1 MSAKLKLV
9 MLVFNK
15 INKNQINK
23 VIIFVI
29 CLILGFG
36 FAKIYQPTSKT
47 YKIYESALKDYDNE
61 NYSNAYYLFSKI
73 SYSSNLKP
81 IAIFRQAICAKVL
94 GDKNSE
100 LKAYQ
105 LLVHLHE
112 VTKLLRNVYH

>member
-36 FAKIYQPTSKT
+36 FAKFINRS
-47 YKIYESALKDYDNE
+47 
-61 NYSNAYYLFSKI
+61 
-73 SYSSNLKP
+73 
-81 IAIFRQAICAKVL
+81 
-94 GDKNSE
+94 
-100 LKAYQ
+100 
-105 LLVHLHE
+105 
-112 VTKLLRNVYH
+112 

>member
-36 FAKIYQPTSKT
+36 FAKIYQPQGKT
-47 YKIYESALKDYDNE
+47 ERLYKQALKDYQNE
-61 NYSNAYYLFSKI
+61 NYQNSYYLFSKNRLYVI
-73 SYSSNLKP
+73 IKTVGNLSS
-81 IAIFRQAICAKVL
+81 
-94 GDKNSE
+94 G
-100 LKAYQ
+100 
-105 LLVHLHE
+105 
-112 VTKLLRNVYH
+112 NVRKGFG